1 MCNGSTLLK
10 CKNQKRIIQILII
23 KNDVKFFISISFFS
37 PFKIFKT
44 YSTIWWEEWPTE
56 FTEQILSGSAVP

>member
-10 CKNQKRIIQILII
+10 CKNQKLIIQILII
-23 KNDVKFFISISFFS
+23 KMMSNFISISFFS

-44 YSTIWWEEWPTE
+44 YSTIWWEECPTE